1 MSGLK
6 LLFIIKKD
14 KLNENRF
21 YLLTKLE
28 ITNSQEISWG
38 QFSGR
43 QFSWGAIFSGEFF
56 LDPRIII

>member
-6 LLFIIKKD
+6 LLYIIKKD

-28 ITNSQEISWG
+28 IRKNSQEISWW

-56 LDPRIII
+56 LDP